1 MNNIM
6 KIVGR
11 PARAWRTRRD
21 QTNDNPKSP
30 AFDPVAFAAV
40 LEVMG

>member
-1 MNNIM
+1 MNDIM
-6 KIVGR
+6 KIVGL

-21 QTNDNPKSP
+21 QTNDKPRTP
-30 AFDPVAFAAV
+30 PFDAVAFTAV